1 MVGKRRNLPE
11 KLHPRFPS
19 NCHINFLTGVQYKEP
34 FLKIERIDRLQ
45 EKPSRGEMSST
56 ASKSHEPLWIYPE
69 KNPSLFQ
76 AIVSEFNIHPV
87 TAQILISR
95 GFKTL
100 EEIHEF
106 LYAKL
111 PSLYDPD
118 LFPDMDKAVDRI
130 IQAVQQ
136 KQPILIY
143 GDNDVD
149 GMTAATLL
157 TEFLRTIGA
166 KVFFDI
172 PNRASLKKSLM
183 GDALEFALQ
192 HRCALLITVD
202 CGITAAKEI
211 QEVVQQ
217 GIDVIVTDH
226 HEPTSRIPNCIAT
239 LNPKLINSTYPNRE
253 LTGVG
258 VAFKLAHAITNRL
271 IENEDISPTKIDLKN
286 YLDLVALGTIAD
298 MGALKGENRIL
309 VRYGLKQMRK
319 MKRVGLAK
327 LFQVSEM
334 QPGDLSPSDI
344 ASKVAPRL
352 NSLGRIAD
360 PIKGVELLLL
370 RDSLE
375 AETLAKELDLHNLE
389 RQKIER
395 EASVDIEEY
404 IFQHPDILHEKAI
417 ILSSE
422 KWHPG
427 IIPIIAARIAKQYSR
442 PTLIISIEQGVG
454 KGSIRTI
461 PEFPLLPL
469 LKQNEDLL
477 INFGGHDYA
486 AGLTIKEENIPVF
499 KQRFLHAADKILKD
513 QDIVAKLYLD
523 AKINFNDLTFDFME
537 SLSLLE
543 PFGNENPPPVLYCD
557 TTQVWPPK
565 VVGKYHLK
573 LFLEQEDRMLEGM
586 AFGLADRKEQ
596 IRRKNIPLR
605 IAFTPHVNLFLNKA
619 SIQLQIRDF
628 QLIAEKAKS

>member
-1 MVGKRRNLPE
+1 MLPHTS
-11 KLHPRFPS
+11 KLLE
-19 NCHINFLTGVQYKEP
+19 LTWV
-34 FLKIERIDRLQ
+34 
-45 EKPSRGEMSST
+45 
-56 ASKSHEPLWIYPE
+56 YPE
-69 KNPSLFQ
+69 KDPGLFQ
-76 AIVSEFNIHPV
+76 EIISEFNIHPV

-95 GFKTL
+95 GFKSI
-100 EEIHEF
+100 EEVHEF

-111 PSLYDPD
+111 PNLYDPD
-118 LFPDMDKAVDRI
+118 LFTDMVEAVERI
-130 IQAVQQ
+130 IQAIH
-136 KQPILIY
+136 KKEPILVY

-157 TEFLRTIGA
+157 TEFLRAVGA

-172 PNRASLKKSLM
+172 PNRASLKKSLI
-183 GDALEFALQ
+183 GDALEVALG
-192 HRCALLITVD
+192 HHCALMITVD

-211 QEVVQQ
+211 QEVVQH

-226 HEPTSRIPNCIAT
+226 HEPTSKIPNCIAT

-258 VAFKLAHAITNRL
+258 VAFKLAHAITNQL
-271 IENEDISPTKIDLKN
+271 IENEEISPTKIDLKN

-334 QPGDLSPSDI
+334 QPGEISPLDI

-360 PIKGVELLLL
+360 PIKGVELLLI
-370 RDSLE
+370 RDSIE
-375 AETLAKELDLHNLE
+375 AQSLAKELDLHNLE

-395 EASVDIEEY
+395 EASDDIEAF
-404 IFQHPDILHEKAI
+404 IFQNPDILLDKAI

-427 IIPIIAARIAKQYSR
+427 VIPIIAARIAKQYSR

-454 KGSIRTI
+454 KGSMRTI
-461 PEFPLLPL
+461 PEFPLLPVLKENEKL
-469 LKQNEDLL
+469 LV
-477 INFGGHDYA
+477 NFGGHDYA
-486 AGLTIKEENIPVF
+486 AGLTIKEENIPQF
-499 KQRFLHAADKILKD
+499 KKLFIKAADKALHDK
-513 QDIVAKLYLD
+513 DIVAKLHLD

-537 SLSLLE
+537 SFNLLE
-543 PFGNENPPPVLYCD
+543 PFGNENPSPILYCD
-557 TTQVWPPK
+557 AMQIWPPK

-573 LFLEQEDRMLEGM
+573 LFLEQGDRMLEGI
-586 AFGLADRKEQ
+586 AFGLAHRRDQ
-596 IRRKNIPLR
+596 IRRKNILLR

-619 SIQLQIRDF
+619 SIQLQIKDF
-628 QLIAEKAKS
+628 QLVTPT